1 MLIRILTS
9 KSSALSLFLLLFQ
22 LPLEF
27 PLFFALL
34 ISGPKIE
41 KEEALSKKK
50 LQKLNGLVRLQVL
63 TFPEASIVFC
73 SFLEE
78 NFFLS

>member
-1 MLIRILTS
+1 MLIRIFTS

-34 ISGPKIE
+34 ISGPKID
-41 KEEALSKKK
+41 KDS
-50 LQKLNGLVRLQVL
+50 
-63 TFPEASIVFC
+63 
-73 SFLEE
+73 
-78 NFFLS
+78 